1 MKLVVAIVLLAGCR
15 AQLGSPS
22 VDDETKLDG
31 GSDGGSGALIDAP
44 PADGTSYA
52 ASCMAAGYTAAS
64 ATTSL
69 YRVAAAGKTW
79 VNAEAECAA
88 DVAGATHLVV
98 LSSQAEVDYVKA
110 TRLGWV
116 GLSDR
121 ATEGTFVNVTAEPND
136 VRPFASGQPD
146 NGGGNENCVQLKA
159 GGLDDDQCNNN
170 HAFLCECDGRPP
182 Q

>member
-1 MKLVVAIVLLAGCR
+1 MIALVGCR

-22 VDDETKLDG
+22 VDDDTRLDG
-31 GSDGGSGALIDAP
+31 GGSGSGSNIVIDAP
-44 PADGTSYA
+44 PPDGTAYL
-52 ASCMAAGYTAAS
+52 ASCMTAGYTAAS

-69 YRVAAAGKTW
+69 YRIAAGAKAW
-79 VNAEAECAA
+79 VDAETECAA
-88 DVAGATHLVV
+88 DVPGATHLVV

-146 NGGGNENCVQLKA
+146 NGGGSEDCVQLKA
-159 GGLDDDQCNNN
+159 GGLDDDQCGNG
-170 HAFLCECDGRPP
+170 HAFLCECDGRPA